1 MVKQPSTSPFQA
13 MEEEAYQA
21 FLEWPVW
28 LVLREKELASY
39 LVDRKRTREQLRL
52 LVRAINQLK
61 RKEVF
66 HKCAGDH

>member
-1 MVKQPSTSPFQA
+1 MAKQTPSTSPFQA

-39 LVDRKRTREQLRL
+39 LETPAPNRPQTDP
-52 LVRAINQLK
+52 RAAAA
-61 RKEVF
+61 
-66 HKCAGDH
+66 AGAGHESEES